1 MKTCISNLLL
11 EYIFSLTFTR
21 EFNVVCTRAG
31 RVSTT
36 LLFLSAHFALQ
47 NTKFGGGGKRG
58 RAKIPSPQPPS
69 FLPARAF
76 SLAREAR
83 RQFRSKKV
91 RISSNKRTNIK
102 LSGILPIDSAAR
114 SAERYGNTGSPRR
127 ARLAKHRFEI
137 PCDFKYLLCPIK
149 N

>member
-1 MKTCISNLLL
+1 M
-11 EYIFSLTFTR
+11 
-21 EFNVVCTRAG
+21 A
-31 RVSTT
+31 
-36 LLFLSAHFALQ
+36 AHFAKR

-76 SLAREAR
+76 GLAREAR

-102 LSGILPIDSAAR
+102 LSDFCPTDSAAR
-114 SAERYGNTGSPRR
+114 SAERYGNTGSPRT
-127 ARLAKHRFEI
+127 ARLAKRRFEI

-149 N
+149 I